1 MSSLDLV
8 NNTKIKKLAK
18 NISLSEEQTISLLL
32 KQAKYLKVEG
42 NLLLKSYVILDELK
56 TEANE
61 KQAQELKEKSRYKT
75 KNLII
80 SKYMDVIIKL
90 YQEGTGAIN
99 IAKYLK
105 LNHKVTISRSA
116 IDNFIKTNE
125 VQRNG

>member
-1 MSSLDLV
+1 MSF

-18 NISLSEEQTISLLL
+18 NISLSEEQTVSMLL

-42 NLLLKSYVILDELK
+42 NLLLKSYIVLDELK

-80 SKYMDVIIKL
+80 AKYMDVIIKL
-90 YQEGTGAIN
+90 HQEKTGAIN

-116 IDNFIKTNE
+116 IANFIKTNE
-125 VQRNG
+125 IQRNG

>member
-1 MSSLDLV
+1 MSF

-18 NISLSEEQTISLLL
+18 NIFLSEEQTVSLLF
-32 KQAKYLKVEG
+32 KQAKYLKVGG
-42 NLLLKSYVILDELK
+42 NQLLKSYVVLDELK
-56 TEANE
+56 AESNE

-116 IDNFIKTNE
+116 IDNFIKTND

>member
-1 MSSLDLV
+1 MSF
-8 NNTKIKKLAK
+8 NNTKVKRLAK
-18 NISLSEEQTISLLL
+18 NLALTEEQTVSLLFR
-32 KQAKYLKVEG
+32 QAKYLKSER
-42 NLLLKSYVILDELK
+42 NLLLSSYIVLDEIK
-56 TEANE
+56 TEVNE

-105 LNHKVTISRSA
+105 LNHKVTISKSA

-125 VQRNG
+125 IQRHG

>member
-1 MSSLDLV
+1 MSF
-8 NNTKIKKLAK
+8 NNIKIKKLAK
-18 NISLSEEQTISLLL
+18 NISLPEEQVKSLLF
-32 KQAKYLKVEG
+32 KQAKYLKVDSK
-42 NLLLKSYVILDELK
+42 LLLKSYVILDSLK
-56 TEANE
+56 TEADE
-61 KQAQELKEKSRYKT
+61 RQAQELKEKSRYKT

-99 IAKYLK
+99 ISKYLK

-125 VQRNG
+125 VKRNG

>member
-1 MSSLDLV
+1 MSF
-8 NNTKIKKLAK
+8 NNTKVKRLA
-18 NISLSEEQTISLLL
+18 NNLALSEEQTVSLLL
-32 KQAKYLKVEG
+32 KQAKYLKVDG
-42 NLLLKSYVILDELK
+42 NLLLKSYVILNELK
-56 TEANE
+56 TESNE

-99 IAKYLK
+99 ISKYLK
-105 LNHKVTISRSA
+105 LNHKVTISKSA
-116 IDNFIKTNE
+116 IDNFLKTNE

>member
-1 MSSLDLV
+1 MSF

-18 NISLSEEQTISLLL
+18 NISLSEEQTVSMLL

-42 NLLLKSYVILDELK
+42 NLLLKSYIVLDELK

-80 SKYMDVIIKL
+80 AKYMDVIIKL

-99 IAKYLK
+99 ISKYLM

-125 VQRNG
+125 VKRNG

>member
-1 MSSLDLV
+1 MSF
-8 NNTKIKKLAK
+8 NNIKVKRLAK
-18 NISLSEEQTISLLL
+18 NLALTEEQTVSLLL
-32 KQAKYLKVEG
+32 KQAKYVKVDG
-42 NLLLKSYVILDELK
+42 NLLLSSYIVLDELK
-56 TEANE
+56 TEVNE

-105 LNHKVTISRSA
+105 LNHKVTISKSA

-125 VQRNG
+125 VQRYG

>member
-1 MSSLDLV
+1 MSF

-18 NISLSEEQTISLLL
+18 NISLSEEQTVSMLL

-42 NLLLKSYVILDELK
+42 NLLLKSYIVLDELK

-80 SKYMDVIIKL
+80 AKYMDVIIKL
-90 YQEGTGAIN
+90 YQEGKGATN
-99 IAKYLK
+99 ISKYLM

-125 VQRNG
+125 VKRNG

>member
-1 MSSLDLV
+1 MSF

-18 NISLSEEQTISLLL
+18 NFALPEEQVKILLF
-32 KQAKYLKVEG
+32 KQAKYLKIG
-42 NLLLKSYVILDELK
+42 SDLLLKSYVLLDEFK
-56 TEANE
+56 KEANE

-80 SKYMDVIIKL
+80 SKYMKVIIKL
-90 YQEGTGAIN
+90 YQEGTGATN
-99 IAKYLK
+99 IAKYLM

-125 VQRNG
+125 IERNG

>member
-1 MSSLDLV
+1 MSF
-8 NNTKIKKLAK
+8 NNIKIKKLAK
-18 NISLSEEQTISLLL
+18 NISLPEEQVKSLLF
-32 KQAKYLKVEG
+32 KQAKYLKVDSK
-42 NLLLKSYVILDELK
+42 LLLKSYIVLDSLK
-56 TEANE
+56 KEANE
-61 KQAQELKEKSRYKT
+61 RQAQELKEKSRYTT

-99 IAKYLK
+99 ISKYLK

-125 VQRNG
+125 VRRNG

>member
-1 MSSLDLV
+1 MSF
-8 NNTKIKKLAK
+8 NNIKIKKLAK
-18 NISLSEEQTISLLL
+18 NISLPEEQVTSLLF
-32 KQAKYLKVEG
+32 KQAKYLKVDM
-42 NLLLKSYVILDELK
+42 NVLLKSYIVLDSLK

-99 IAKYLK
+99 ISKYLK

-116 IDNFIKTNE
+116 IDNFLKTNE
-125 VQRNG
+125 LQRNGKS

>member
-1 MSSLDLV
+1 MSF

-18 NISLSEEQTISLLL
+18 NISLSEEQTVSMLL
-32 KQAKYLKVEG
+32 KQAKYLKVGG
-42 NLLLKSYVILDELK
+42 NLLLKSYIVLDELK

-80 SKYMDVIIKL
+80 AKYMDVIINL
-90 YQEGTGAIN
+90 YQEGKGATN
-99 IAKYLK
+99 ISKYLM

-125 VQRNG
+125 VKRNG

>member
-1 MSSLDLV
+1 MSF
-8 NNTKIKKLAK
+8 NNTKVRRLAK
-18 NISLSEEQTISLLL
+18 NFALSEEQTVSLLF
-32 KQAKYLKVEG
+32 KQAKYLKVGG
-42 NLLLKSYVILDELK
+42 NLLLKSYIVLDELK
-56 TEANE
+56 TESNE

-90 YQEGTGAIN
+90 HQEKTGAIN

-116 IDNFIKTNE
+116 IANFIKTNE
-125 VQRNG
+125 IQRNG

>member
-1 MSSLDLV
+1 MSF
-8 NNTKIKKLAK
+8 NNIKIKKLAK
-18 NISLSEEQTISLLL
+18 NISLPEEQVKSLLF
-32 KQAKYLKVEG
+32 KQAKYLKVDSK
-42 NLLLKSYVILDELK
+42 LLLKSYVILDSLK
-56 TEANE
+56 TEADE
-61 KQAQELKEKSRYKT
+61 RQAQELKEKSRYKT

-99 IAKYLK
+99 ISKYLK
-105 LNHKVTISRSA
+105 LNHKVNISRSA

>member
-1 MSSLDLV
+1 MSF

-18 NISLSEEQTISLLL
+18 NISLSEEQTVSMLL

-80 SKYMDVIIKL
+80 AKYMDVIIKL

-99 IAKYLK
+99 ISKYLM

-125 VQRNG
+125 VKRNG

>member
-1 MSSLDLV
+1 MSF

-18 NISLSEEQTISLLL
+18 NISLSEEQTVSMLL
-32 KQAKYLKVEG
+32 KQAKYLKVGG
-42 NLLLKSYVILDELK
+42 NLLLKSYIVLDELK

-80 SKYMDVIIKL
+80 AKYMDRIINL
-90 YQEGTGAIN
+90 YQEGKGATN
-99 IAKYLK
+99 ISKYLM

-125 VQRNG
+125 VKRNG